1 MSQNAIRTLLETR
14 LMEISAGAWSAT
26 TGWDN
31 KAAKR
36 KAEVNEPYQVVSLL
50 PAQPDTFTLGET
62 THDEQGIFQV
72 LLYYPRGETAKGAET
87 RAEAIQAHFY
97 AGLSLTN
104 GTIKVRVRGKP
115 AIASG
120 FDGPD
125 RYMVPVSIRYRSI
138 TK

>member
-1 MSQNAIRTLLETR
+1 MSQNAIRTMLEAQ
-14 LMEISAGAWSAT
+14 LVAISPGAWLDT

-31 KAAKR
+31 KAPKR
-36 KAEVNEPYQVVSLL
+36 KAEVSEPYQVVSLL
-50 PAQPDTFTLGET
+50 PAQPDTFTLGEG

-72 LLYYPRGETAKGAET
+72 LLYFPRGNTAKAAET
-87 RAEAIQAHFY
+87 RAEAIQAQFY
-97 AGLSLTN
+97 AGLSLSN

-115 AIASG
+115 AIAAG

>member
-1 MSQNAIRTLLETR
+1 MSQNAIRSLLEAR
-14 LMEISAGAWSAT
+14 LLDISPGAWLET

-31 KAAKR
+31 RAPQR
-36 KAEVNEPYQVVSLL
+36 KAEPTEPYQVVSLL
-50 PAQPDTFTLGET
+50 PAAPDTFTLAEG

-72 LLYYPRGETAKGAET
+72 LLYYPSGETAKNAEL
-87 RAEAIQAHFY
+87 RAELIQSQFP
-97 AGLSLTN
+97 AGLALSN

-115 AIASG
+115 AIAAG

-138 TK
+138 SK